1 MLNTAR
7 SGFTAKHFNALLE
20 RVEYVPSFR
29 NFRQTS
35 ETWYEVDREDSFVYC
50 AMLGLNIKATIWD
63 GPEQVV
69 IFFKK
74 ELGGMIQ
81 MTEVLVVLTF
91 VQGFFWAGVYGLGYE
106 SITGLVRS
114 FF

>member
-1 MLNTAR
+1 MIASEK
-7 SGFTAKHFNALLE
+7 SGHDLTFGKG
-20 RVEYVPSFR
+20 FR
-29 NFRQTS
+29 RAADVVHS
-35 ETWYEVDREDSFVYC
+35 ESRLFGYI
-50 AMLGLNIKATIWD
+50 AMVGLNIKATIWD

-81 MTEVLVVLTF
+81 MAEVLVILTF
-91 VQGFFWAGVYGLGYE
+91 VQGFFWAGVYSFGYE